1 MSTAFPRHSVMDMST
16 TSGAAGDRTGT
27 PERRPGTTESPYP
40 RRWAAL
46 AVLACGLGLV
56 VLDGT
61 IVGVS
66 MPTIIREL
74 GLDLAGAQWVTSLYA
89 VVFAAFLLT
98 AGRIGDFAGRRR
110 LFLVGVALFTVG
122 SVMAALATGGGSL
135 IGARVIQGLGGAA
148 ILPSTLSTVNVVFR
162 GRERA
167 AAFGV
172 WGAVMAGAA
181 AIGPLAGGLLTENIG
196 WESIFWVNVP
206 IGVAL
211 IVAGLAVVP
220 ETSARD
226 DDSSAD
232 DTAHRAAAHPTDDD
246 CGNGDVGGDDGLDDN
261 NAGNAGNAETEDDT
275 TLLRIRRFDLAGFVL
290 SAVGFGTLVFGIIEG
305 PKIGFFTQIR
315 PFSIGPLDWPANF
328 PSAAGIALVIAAL
341 SLTAFVFVEKSRS
354 RADAPV
360 LLELG
365 MFRYPTFSWG
375 NATALMVAI
384 GEFALV
390 FVLPLYL
397 ISAVGLSTVVTGVIL
412 AGMALGAFLSG
423 AMARHLAARIGAPG
437 VVLLGLGLEVF
448 GALQLAA
455 EERPEQPLWLVVVA
469 LTIYGLGLGLASAQ
483 LTSLVLGDIP
493 ESLSGQASATQSTI
507 RQVGSALGAALAGAM
522 LTVGIRTNAGDLP
535 PSVAHFAEP
544 LSDSA
549 GGLLN
554 ALRAQGAPADI
565 IAPLSK
571 LFADATRLSLFS
583 AVAALTIGFVCA
595 LMVRRSH
602 AESDAE
608 APTDAPVK

>member
-1 MSTAFPRHSVMDMST
+1 MDMST

-122 SVMAALATGGGSL
+122 SVMAALATGGGPL
-135 IGARVIQGLGGAA
+135 IVARVVQGLGGAA

-226 DDSSAD
+226 DDSSVD
-232 DTAHRAAAHPTDDD
+232 DTAHSAAARPTDDD
-246 CGNGDVGGDDGLDDN
+246 RGAGDVDGENGDG
-261 NAGNAGNAETEDDT
+261 T
-275 TLLRIRRFDLAGFVL
+275 TLPRIRQFDLAGFVL

-315 PFSIGPLDWPANF
+315 PFAIGPLDWPADL
-328 PSAAGIALVIAAL
+328 PSAAGIALVIAAV

-375 NATALMVAI
+375 NATALMVAV

-535 PSVAHFAEP
+535 SSVAHFAEP

-602 AESDAE
+602 AESDAPDVDADADDRSGTDSDAGTHPGAG

>member
-196 WESIFWVNVP
+196 WESVFWVNVP

-328 PSAAGIALVIAAL
+328 PSAAGIALVIATV

-554 ALRAQGAPADI
+554 ALRAQGAPTDI

-608 APTDAPVK
+608 APTDAPVN

>member
-1 MSTAFPRHSVMDMST
+1 MTT

-275 TLLRIRRFDLAGFVL
+275 TLLRIRQFDLAGFVL

-315 PFSIGPLDWPANF
+315 PFAIGPLDWPANF

-535 PSVAHFAEP
+535 SSAAHLAEP

-554 ALRAQGAPADI
+554 TLRAQGAPADI

-608 APTDAPVK
+608 APTDAPVN

>member
-275 TLLRIRRFDLAGFVL
+275 TLLRIRQFDLAGFVL

-315 PFSIGPLDWPANF
+315 PFAIGPLDWPANF

>member
-328 PSAAGIALVIAAL
+328 PSAAGIALVIATV

-583 AVAALTIGFVCA
+583 AVAALTIGFICA

-608 APTDAPVK
+608 APTDAPVN

>member
-1 MSTAFPRHSVMDMST
+1 MDMTT

-328 PSAAGIALVIAAL
+328 PSAAGIALVIATV

>member
-1 MSTAFPRHSVMDMST
+1 MGMST

-328 PSAAGIALVIAAL
+328 PSAAGIALVIAAV

-535 PSVAHFAEP
+535 SSVAHFAEP

-583 AVAALTIGFVCA
+583 AVAALTIGFICA

-608 APTDAPVK
+608 APTDAPVN

>member
-328 PSAAGIALVIAAL
+328 PSAAGIALVIATV

-535 PSVAHFAEP
+535 SSVAHFAEP

-583 AVAALTIGFVCA
+583 AVAALTIGFICA

-608 APTDAPVK
+608 APTDAPVN

>member
-315 PFSIGPLDWPANF
+315 PFSIGPLDWPATL
-328 PSAAGIALVIAAL
+328 PSAAGIALVIAAV

-455 EERPEQPLWLVVVA
+455 EERSEQPLWLVVVA

-535 PSVAHFAEP
+535 SSVAHFAEP

-583 AVAALTIGFVCA
+583 AVAALTIGFICA

-608 APTDAPVK
+608 APTDAPVN

>member
-1 MSTAFPRHSVMDMST
+1 M
-16 TSGAAGDRTGT
+16 
-27 PERRPGTTESPYP
+27 
-40 RRWAAL
+40 
-46 AVLACGLGLV
+46 
-56 VLDGT
+56 
-61 IVGVS
+61 
-66 MPTIIREL
+66 
-74 GLDLAGAQWVTSLYA
+74 
-89 VVFAAFLLT
+89 
-98 AGRIGDFAGRRR
+98 
-110 LFLVGVALFTVG
+110 
-122 SVMAALATGGGSL
+122 
-135 IGARVIQGLGGAA
+135 
-148 ILPSTLSTVNVVFR
+148 
-162 GRERA
+162 
-167 AAFGV
+167 
-172 WGAVMAGAA
+172 
-181 AIGPLAGGLLTENIG
+181 
-196 WESIFWVNVP
+196 
-206 IGVAL
+206 
-211 IVAGLAVVP
+211 VP
-220 ETSARD
+220 ETPARD

-232 DTAHRAAAHPTDDD
+232 DTAHSAAARPIDDD
-246 CGNGDVGGDDGLDDN
+246 RGAGDVDGEDGDG
-261 NAGNAGNAETEDDT
+261 T
-275 TLLRIRRFDLAGFVL
+275 TLPRTRQFDLAGFVL
-290 SAVGFGTLVFGIIEG
+290 SAVGFGTLLFGIIEG

-315 PFSIGPLDWPANF
+315 PFAIGPLAWPTNL
-328 PSAAGIALVIAAL
+328 PSAAGIALVIAAV

-375 NATALMVAI
+375 DATALMVAV

-507 RQVGSALGAALAGAM
+507 RQVGSTLGAALAGAM

-535 PSVAHFAEP
+535 PSVAHFADRCRIRRANCSTRCVP
-544 LSDSA
+544 RAPSA
-549 GGLLN
+549 G
-554 ALRAQGAPADI
+554 I

-602 AESDAE
+602 AETGSE
-608 APTDAPVK
+608 APTNAPAK

>member
-1 MSTAFPRHSVMDMST
+1 MTAAPAGAYREFMSTK
-16 TSGAAGDRTGT
+16 SGAADRWAAI
-27 PERRPGTTESPYP
+27 PGAHVDDFAGSHP
-40 RRWAAL
+40 RRWKAL
-46 AVLACGLGLV
+46 AVLASGLGLV

-98 AGRIGDFAGRRR
+98 AGRIGDLAGRKK
-110 LFLVGVALFTVG
+110 LFLAGLVLFTVG
-122 SVMAALATGGGSL
+122 SVMAALSTGGGPL

-162 GRERA
+162 GKERA

-181 AIGPLAGGLLTENIG
+181 AIGPLAGGLLTEHIG
-196 WESIFWVNVP
+196 WEAIFWVNVP
-206 IGVAL
+206 IAAVLFAT
-211 IVAGLAVVP
+211 GLAVVP
-220 ETSARD
+220 ETSAGREPTGAETVQAPPAQAEYAD
-226 DDSSAD
+226 ATVSGTRASAD
-232 DTAHRAAAHPTDDD
+232 ARPND
-246 CGNGDVGGDDGLDDN
+246 L
-261 NAGNAGNAETEDDT
+261 
-275 TLLRIRRFDLAGFVL
+275 RFDLAGFFL
-290 SAVGFGTLVFGIIEG
+290 SAIGFGTLVFGIIEG
-305 PKIGFFTQIR
+305 PKIGFAAQIR
-315 PFSIGPLDWPANF
+315 PFSIGALDWPPSM
-328 PSAAGIALVIAAL
+328 PSAAGIALLVAAV
-341 SLTAFVFVEKSRS
+341 SLAAFILVENA
-354 RADAPV
+354 RAKDDAPV

-375 NATALMVAI
+375 NATALMVAV

-397 ISAVGLSTVVTGVIL
+397 ISAVGLSTVVTGLIL

-448 GALQLAA
+448 GSLQLAA

-469 LTIYGLGLGLASAQ
+469 LVIYGLGLGMASAQ

-507 RQVGSALGAALAGAM
+507 RQIGSALGAALAGSM
-522 LTVGIRTNAGDLP
+522 LTVGIRAHSGDLP
-535 PSVAHFAEP
+535 PEAARFAAP

-549 GGLLN
+549 GSLLL
-554 ALRAQGAPADI
+554 ALRAQGTPDDV

-571 LFADATRLSLFS
+571 LFADATRISLFA
-583 AVAALTIGFVCA
+583 AVAALAVGFLCA
-595 LMVRRSH
+595 MMVRRSRR
-602 AESDAE
+602 
-608 APTDAPVK
+608 TRT

>member
-1 MSTAFPRHSVMDMST
+1 MST

-315 PFSIGPLDWPANF
+315 PFSIGPLDWPATL
-328 PSAAGIALVIAAL
+328 PSAAGIALVIAAV

-455 EERPEQPLWLVVVA
+455 EERSEQPLWLVVVA

-535 PSVAHFAEP
+535 SSVAHFAEP

-583 AVAALTIGFVCA
+583 AVAALTIGFICA

-608 APTDAPVK
+608 APTDAPVN